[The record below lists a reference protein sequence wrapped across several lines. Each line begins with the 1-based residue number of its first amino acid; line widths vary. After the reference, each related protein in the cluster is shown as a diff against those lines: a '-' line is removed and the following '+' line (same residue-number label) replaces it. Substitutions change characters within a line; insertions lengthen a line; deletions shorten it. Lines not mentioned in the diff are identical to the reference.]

1 MNNVIEPGACHWC
14 GKHCGGTCL
23 KLTEST
29 QMKTSD
35 PAYWMLKDGHRSTP
49 TIHRDGCYICDDPEF
64 AAMGLPLCRRR
75 EPWAHPR
82 RRRGLRRL
90 RLQRAGRL
98 RAGAGREGAA
108 GVTCASCY
116 QSFSG
121 PWCDRCDTWPCD
133 CKDDE

>member
-64 AAMGLPLCRRR
+64 AAMGLPLCQPCPECSAADDENRGHIPADDEVCDDCGYNARDAYER
-75 EPWAHPR
+75 EQAEKE
-82 RRRGLRRL
+82 
-90 RLQRAGRL
+90 QRA
-98 RAGAGREGAA
+98 
-108 GVTCASCY
+108 
-116 QSFSG
+116 
-121 PWCDRCDTWPCD
+121 
-133 CKDDE
+133 